1 MKSYESLF
9 LLFPVKNV
17 KNCDFFLL
25 TNFELLQNFFHEK
38 VPVMICNLSLVHWA
52 SGTVK
57 LVANLSGSTV
67 SRAGHASYI
76 SAELGT
82 PHTFQQ
88 SWARLIHF
96 LTRHPIMWFYEHV
109 KQHHGDYHT
118 SFSRSSYS
126 HM

>member
-1 MKSYESLF
+1 
-9 LLFPVKNV
+9 
-17 KNCDFFLL
+17 
-25 TNFELLQNFFHEK
+25 
-38 VPVMICNLSLVHWA
+38 MICNLSSVHWA

-109 KQHHGDYHT
+109 KQHHGDFRPFITRH
-118 SFSRSSYS
+118 SRGHPIVTCICVRDFLYAALR
-126 HM
+126 